1 MSKTKGS
8 LTKPQGRE
16 FTQVEID
23 ALAAEVLGDKQTQE
37 TLAAGKAL
45 TDACEVT
52 RTEDSDAGTHTIT
65 VAAKKPDEHTDGTR
79 GSSLSGGTKDAAAAA
94 RAAAG
99 LG

>member
-23 ALAAEVLGDKQTQE
+23 ALAAEALGDKQTQE
-37 TLAAGKAL
+37 VLAAGKAL

-52 RTEDSDAGTHTIT
+52 RTEDADAGTHTIT
-65 VAAKKPDEHTDGTR
+65 VAAKPGKVAEVAKSAPTT
-79 GSSLSGGTKDAAAAA
+79 DAAAAA

-99 LG
+99 LA